1 MNLSSARRWAECAL
15 QQFDLAA
22 GGPVSEG
29 AMEQSCRAKP
39 EMRDLVAY
47 VAARRPSLSD
57 SLAHRLQLYVPEQ

>member
-1 MNLSSARRWAECAL
+1 
-15 QQFDLAA
+15 
-22 GGPVSEG
+22 
-29 AMEQSCRAKP
+29 MEQSCRAKP